1 VQIADVP
8 QAQVH
13 AFDGLFRWL
22 GSFSTAARINRSYK
36 HTEPQRANTADVQ
49 VALDDPLLRELLH
62 DDDGGY
68 VIGIFS
74 EAYPVPWVG
83 ILVDIDANLETEVVT
98 LRAVGW
104 TAVLAARFFGATDSF
119 SGPPASVFQAMLDR
133 LNQINP
139 VGLTT
144 GIVAAENLSY
154 EIQVADKSAASA
166 FTEFASQ
173 TGNEW
178 WIDIPEASESGITLT
193 LNLGRSRGQD
203 RSGSTVLYPG
213 GGASLTGW
221 RRNER
226 ARLYTATITGG
237 QSALTQAYASRTR
250 AVAATRQKS
259 SRATASTSVDIQELG
274 GLRERHGYLFYP
286 ETGGRSPVTRRESL
300 RVFEGLRGVG
310 AVTQAAA
317 AALAARGVGGRAVR
331 VQVDWRG
338 AGGWDSLQVGDVVR
352 LTDPDAFGDGID
364 APFAIQ
370 AAQPFEAGGFLD
382 LVGLI
387 GD

>member
-1 VQIADVP
+1 
-8 QAQVH
+8 
-13 AFDGLFRWL
+13 
-22 GSFSTAARINRSYK
+22 
-36 HTEPQRANTADVQ
+36 
-49 VALDDPLLRELLH
+49 
-62 DDDGGY
+62 
-68 VIGIFS
+68 
-74 EAYPVPWVG
+74 
-83 ILVDIDANLETEVVT
+83 
-98 LRAVGW
+98 
-104 TAVLAARFFGATDSF
+104 
-119 SGPPASVFQAMLDR
+119 MLDR

-286 ETGGRSPVTRRESL
+286 ESGGRSPVTRRETL

-310 AVTQAAA
+310 TVTQAAA
-317 AALAARGVGGRAVR
+317 AALAARGVGGRAIR
-331 VQVDWRG
+331 VQVDWLG
-338 AGGWDSLQVGDVVR
+338 AGGWDSLQVGNVVR